1 MLDPISSLLLQE
13 IHYHGPLRFDRFME
27 IALYQPEIGYYS
39 SGETRTGRQGDFLTP
54 VSPGPLLGQLIAL
67 QITEIHQA
75 LNHPPTL
82 HLVEQGA
89 DRGHLA
95 HDILTAL
102 SQHHPDL
109 LPTLHLHLI
118 EPSPSLAR
126 QQKTHLDLFRSS
138 LPLHWHAGL
147 SSLPLQSH
155 PTFFYSCELIDSFPV
170 RLIRFSSGHWH
181 ERLVTQT
188 QNHLDWL
195 DQPASTELLNE
206 INRWS
211 IPPIEGFT
219 TEIRPNVSSWL
230 RLLSE
235 KIQQGAILTLD
246 YGLPAHELYHPSR
259 FAGTL
264 RTLRQHSH
272 SANPLTDPGQ
282 QDLTA
287 HVNFTELIEEGKKLG
302 FHSHGLLPFMT
313 ALPRQAISLL
323 RDNPPMSE
331 KSTRNFQHLVHP
343 SFFGQSHLALLQT
356 KNFPDSYQ
364 PTMFF
369 S

>member
-1 MLDPISSLLLQE
+1 
-13 IHYHGPLRFDRFME
+13 ME

-54 VSPGPLLGQLIAL
+54 VSPGPLLGQLIGLLIA
-67 QITEIHQA
+67 EFHEA
-75 LNHPPTL
+75 LNYPPTL

-95 HDILTAL
+95 HDILTGL
-102 SQHHPDL
+102 SHHHPDL
-109 LPTLHLHLI
+109 VSKLHLHLI

-126 QQKTHLDLFRSS
+126 QQQTHLHSFRSS
-138 LPLHWHAGL
+138 LPLHWHADL
-147 SSLPLQSH
+147 SSLPPSSQ
-155 PTFFYSCELIDSFPV
+155 PIFFYSCELIDSLPV
-170 RLIRFSSGHWH
+170 RLIRFFSGQWH
-181 ERLVTQT
+181 ERFVTQT
-188 QNHLDWL
+188 AKQLDWI
-195 DQPASTELLNE
+195 DQPASAELLKE
-206 INRWS
+206 IDRWS

-219 TEIRPNVSSWL
+219 TEIRPGLSSWL
-230 RLLSE
+230 KLLSE

-259 FAGTL
+259 FTGTL
-264 RTLRQHSH
+264 RALRQHSP

-287 HVNFTELIEEGKKLG
+287 HVNFSELIEEGKKLG
-302 FHSHGLLPFMT
+302 FYSQGLLPFMT
-313 ALPRQAISLL
+313 ALPRQATSLL
-323 RDNPPMSE
+323 GEYPPMSE
-331 KSTRNFQHLVHP
+331 KSIRNFQHLIHP

-356 KNFPDSYQ
+356 KNLPDSYR
-364 PTMFF
+364 PSMFF

>member
-1 MLDPISSLLLQE
+1 
-13 IHYHGPLRFDRFME
+13 ME

-39 SGETRTGRQGDFLTP
+39 SGKTRTGRQGDFLTP

-67 QITEIHQA
+67 QIVEFHQA
-75 LNHPPTL
+75 LKSPSTL
-82 HLVEQGA
+82 HIVEQGA

-102 SQHHPDL
+102 SQHHSDL
-109 LPTLHLHLI
+109 LFALQLHLI
-118 EPSPSLAR
+118 EPAPSLAR
-126 QQKTHLDLFRSS
+126 QQQAHLYPFRSS
-138 LPLHWHAGL
+138 LPLHWHTDL
-147 SSLPLQSH
+147 CFLPTSSQPV
-155 PTFFYSCELIDSFPV
+155 FFYSCELIDSLPV

-181 ERLVTQT
+181 ERFVTQT
-188 QNHLDWL
+188 QNHLDWI
-195 DQPASTELLNE
+195 DQPASTELLNQ

-211 IPPIEGFT
+211 IPTIEGFT
-219 TEIRPNVSSWL
+219 TEIRPGVSPWL
-230 RLLSE
+230 KLLSE

-264 RTLRQHSH
+264 CAFRQHSLP
-272 SANPLTDPGQ
+272 ANPLSDPGH

-302 FHSHGLLPFMT
+302 FHSQGLLPFMT
-313 ALPRQAISLL
+313 ALPRQATPLL
-323 RDNPPMSE
+323 RDNRPMSE
-331 KSTRNFQHLVHP
+331 KSARNFQHLVHP
-343 SFFGQSHLALLQT
+343 SFFGQSHHALLQT
-356 KNFPDSYQ
+356 KKLPDSYR
-364 PTMFF
+364 PSMFF

>member
-13 IHYHGPLRFDRFME
+13 IHHHGPLRFDRFME

-147 SSLPLQSH
+147 SFLPLQSH

-170 RLIRFSSGHWH
+170 RLIRFSSGQWH

-188 QNHLDWL
+188 ANNLNWV
-195 DQPASTELLNE
+195 DQPVSAELLNE

-219 TEIRPNVSSWL
+219 TEIRPGVSSWFK
-230 RLLSE
+230 LLSE
-235 KIQQGAILTLD
+235 KIHQGAILTLD
-246 YGLPAHELYHPSR
+246 YGFPAHELYHPSR

-264 RTLRQHSH
+264 HALRQHAP

-287 HVNFTELIEEGKKLG
+287 HVNFSELIEEGKKLG
-302 FHSHGLLPFMT
+302 FHSHGPLPFMT
-313 ALPRQAISLL
+313 ALPRQATPIL
-323 RDNPPMSE
+323 RNNPPMSE
-331 KSTRNFQHLVHP
+331 KSTRNFQHLIHP

-356 KNFPDSYQ
+356 KNLPESYQ
-364 PTMFF
+364 PSMFF

>member
-1 MLDPISSLLLQE
+1 
-13 IHYHGPLRFDRFME
+13 ME
-27 IALYQPEIGYYS
+27 IALYQPQIGYYS

-67 QITEIHQA
+67 QIAEFHQA
-75 LNHPPTL
+75 LHHPPTL

-102 SQHHPDL
+102 SEHHPDL
-109 LPTLHLHLI
+109 VTTLHLHLI

-126 QQKTHLDLFRSS
+126 QQQTHLQPFRSS
-138 LPLHWHAGL
+138 LSFDWHDDL
-147 SSLPLQSH
+147 SSLPPTSH

-170 RLIRFSSGHWH
+170 RLIRFSLGQWH
-181 ERLVTQT
+181 ERFVTQT
-188 QNHLDWL
+188 KNHLDWI
-195 DQPASTELLNE
+195 DQPACTELLNE
-206 INRWS
+206 ISLWS

-219 TEIRPNVSSWL
+219 TEIRPGVSCWL
-230 RLLSE
+230 KLLSE

-246 YGLPAHELYHPSR
+246 YGLPANELYHPSR

-264 RTLRQHSH
+264 RALRQHSP
-272 SANPLTDPGQ
+272 SANPLTNPGQ

-287 HVNFTELIEEGKKLG
+287 HVNFSELIEEGKKLG

-356 KNFPDSYQ
+356 KNFPESYQ
-364 PTMFF
+364 PTMF
-369 S
+369 SS

>member
-1 MLDPISSLLLQE
+1 VLHPISSLLLQE
-13 IHYHGPLRFDRFME
+13 IHYYGPLRFDRFME

-39 SGETRTGRQGDFLTP
+39 SGKTRTGRQGDFLTP

-67 QITEIHQA
+67 QIAEIHQA
-75 LNHPPTL
+75 LKSPQTL

-102 SQHHPDL
+102 SEHHSDL
-109 LPTLHLHLI
+109 LPALQLHLI
-118 EPSPSLAR
+118 EPAPSLAR
-126 QQKTHLDLFRSS
+126 QQQAHLYPFRSS
-138 LPLHWHAGL
+138 LPLHWHTDL
-147 SSLPLQSH
+147 SSLPTSSQ
-155 PTFFYSCELIDSFPV
+155 PVFFYSCELIDSLPV
-170 RLIRFSSGHWH
+170 RLIRFSSGHWY
-181 ERLVTQT
+181 ERFVTQT
-188 QNHLDWL
+188 QDHLDWL

-246 YGLPAHELYHPSR
+246 YGLPANELYHPSR
-259 FAGTL
+259 FAGSL
-264 RTLRQHSH
+264 RALRQHSH
-272 SANPLTDPGQ
+272 SANPLTNTGQ

-287 HVNFTELIEEGKKLG
+287 HVNFTELIEDGKKLG

-313 ALPRQAISLL
+313 ALPRQATPLL
-323 RDNPPMSE
+323 RDNPTMLE
-331 KSTRNFQHLVHP
+331 KLARNFQHLVHP

-356 KNFPDSYQ
+356 KNFPESYQ
-364 PTMFF
+364 PTMF
-369 S
+369 SS

>member
-1 MLDPISSLLLQE
+1 
-13 IHYHGPLRFDRFME
+13 ME
-27 IALYQPEIGYYS
+27 IALFQPEIGYYS
-39 SGETRTGRQGDFLTP
+39 SGKIRTGRKGDFLTP

-67 QITEIHQA
+67 QIAEIHQA
-75 LNHPPTL
+75 LNSPPTL

-102 SQHHPDL
+102 SNHHPDL

-118 EPSPSLAR
+118 EPFSSLAR
-126 QQKTHLDLFRSS
+126 QQQTHLQPFRSS
-138 LPLHWHAGL
+138 LPLNWHADL
-147 SSLPLQSH
+147 SSFLPHSE

-170 RLIRFSSGHWH
+170 RLIRFSSGQWH
-181 ERLVTQT
+181 EQFVTHT
-188 QNHLDWL
+188 ANHLDWI
-195 DQPASTELLNE
+195 DQPASDELLKE
-206 INRWS
+206 INHWS

-219 TEIRPNVSSWL
+219 TEIRPGVSSWL
-230 RLLSE
+230 NLLSE

-246 YGLPAHELYHPSR
+246 YGLHAHELYHPSR

-264 RTLRQHSH
+264 RALRQHSS

-287 HVNFTELIEEGKKLG
+287 HVNFTELIEEGKMLG
-302 FHSHGLLPFMT
+302 FQSHGLLPFMT
-313 ALPRQAISLL
+313 ALPRQATPLL
-323 RDNPPMSE
+323 RENPPMSE
-331 KSTRNFQHLVHP
+331 KAARNFQHLVHP

-356 KNFPDSYQ
+356 KNLPDSYRAS
-364 PTMFF
+364 MF
-369 S
+369 SS

>member
-1 MLDPISSLLLQE
+1 MLHPISSLLLQE

-27 IALYQPEIGYYS
+27 IALYQPKIGYYS
-39 SGETRTGRQGDFLTP
+39 SGKTRTGRQGDFLTP

-67 QITEIHQA
+67 QIAEIHQA
-75 LNHPPTL
+75 LKSPQTL

-102 SQHHPDL
+102 SQHHSDL
-109 LPTLHLHLI
+109 IRILHLHLI
-118 EPSPSLAR
+118 EPSLSLAK
-126 QQKTHLDLFRSS
+126 QQQTHLEPFRSS
-138 LPLHWHAGL
+138 LSLHWHTDL
-147 SSLPLQSH
+147 SSLPPSSH
-155 PTFFYSCELIDSFPV
+155 PIFFYSCELIDSFPV
-170 RLIRFSSGHWH
+170 RLIRFSSGQWY
-181 ERLVTQT
+181 ERFVTQIA
-188 QNHLDWL
+188 NHFDWI

-211 IPPIEGFT
+211 IPTIEGFT
-219 TEIRPNVSSWL
+219 TEIRPGASPWL
-230 RLLSE
+230 KLLSE

-264 RTLRQHSH
+264 RALRQHSL
-272 SANPLTDPGQ
+272 SANPLSDPGH

-302 FHSHGLLPFMT
+302 FHSHDLLPFMT
-313 ALPRQAISLL
+313 ALPRQATPLL

-331 KSTRNFQHLVHP
+331 KSARNFQHLVHP

-356 KNFPDSYQ
+356 KNLPDSYR
-364 PTMFF
+364 PAMFF

>member
-1 MLDPISSLLLQE
+1 
-13 IHYHGPLRFDRFME
+13 ME

-67 QITEIHQA
+67 QIAEIHQA
-75 LNHPPTL
+75 LNYPPTL
-82 HLVEQGA
+82 YLVEQGA

-109 LPTLHLHLI
+109 LPALHLHLI
-118 EPSPSLAR
+118 EPSPYLAQ
-126 QQKTHLDLFRSS
+126 QQKTHLQSLRSS
-138 LPLHWHAGL
+138 LPLHWHTDP
-147 SSLPLQSH
+147 SSLPPASH
-155 PTFFYSCELIDSFPV
+155 PIFFYSCELIDSFPV
-170 RLIRFSSGHWH
+170 RLIRFSSGQWH
-181 ERLVTQT
+181 ERFVTQIA
-188 QNHLDWL
+188 NHFDWI

-211 IPPIEGFT
+211 IPTIEGFT
-219 TEIRPNVSSWL
+219 TEIRPAVPSWL
-230 RLLSE
+230 KLISE

-264 RTLRQHSH
+264 RALRQHSP

-287 HVNFTELIEEGKKLG
+287 HVNFSELIEEGKKLG
-302 FHSHGLLPFMT
+302 FHSEGLLPFMT
-313 ALPRQAISLL
+313 ALPRQATSLL
-323 RDNPPMSE
+323 REYPPMSE
-331 KSTRNFQHLVHP
+331 KSIRNFQHLIHP

-356 KNFPDSYQ
+356 KNLPDSYR
-364 PTMFF
+364 PSMFF

>member
-13 IHYHGPLRFDRFME
+13 IHHHGPLRFDRFMQ

-39 SGETRTGRQGDFLTP
+39 SGETRTGREGDFLTP

-67 QITEIHQA
+67 QIAEIHLT

-109 LPTLHLHLI
+109 LPRLQLHLI

-126 QQKTHLDLFRSS
+126 QQQTHLHPFHSS
-138 LPLHWHAGL
+138 LPLNWHADL
-147 SSLPLQSH
+147 SDLPPSSH

-170 RLIRFSSGHWH
+170 RLIRFFSGQWH

-188 QNHLDWL
+188 ANNLNWI
-195 DQPASTELLNE
+195 DQPVSAELLNE

-211 IPPIEGFT
+211 IPPIEGFI
-219 TEIRPNVSSWL
+219 TEIRPGISSWL
-230 RLLSE
+230 KLLSE
-235 KIQQGAILTLD
+235 KIQQGSILTLD

-259 FAGTL
+259 FTGTL
-264 RTLRQHSH
+264 RALRQHSP

-287 HVNFTELIEEGKKLG
+287 HVNFTEMIEEGKKLG
-302 FHSHGLLPFMT
+302 FHNHGLLPFMT
-313 ALPRQAISLL
+313 ALPRQATSLL
-323 RDNPPMSE
+323 REYPPMSE
-331 KSTRNFQHLVHP
+331 KSTRNFQHLIHP

-356 KNFPDSYQ
+356 KNLPESYQ
-364 PTMFF
+364 PSMFF